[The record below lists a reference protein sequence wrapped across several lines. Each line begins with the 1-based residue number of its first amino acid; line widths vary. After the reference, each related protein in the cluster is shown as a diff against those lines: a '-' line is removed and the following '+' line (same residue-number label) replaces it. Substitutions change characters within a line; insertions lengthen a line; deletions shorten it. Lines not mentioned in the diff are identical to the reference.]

1 MSFFESTAVGT
12 ADVLAMMRKSI
23 AATTRSE
30 DAQRPFRFLLCGD
43 PFLVAEFRAL
53 LLRTVEQEDHVP
65 LDAGATLETIDPL
78 RRPTLLGPDARCVI
92 FLARPGDLPGARIDL
107 LEQLRLPIFVVT
119 VDPATPPSSP
129 LTAPAAGSAAD
140 YSVPQLDRESLRAR
154 LFPHVIDRCN
164 GIEVAVG
171 RRLPALRASV
181 AAKLTRDAASSALKV
196 SALSAVVDHVPV
208 LGIVLGA
215 VASAGDMVAITGI
228 QIVLM
233 MQIGATYGKDP
244 DMQRMWELLPVVGGG
259 LGWRALS
266 RELSGFIPVAGVAI
280 KSSIAYA
287 GTIVVGE
294 GATFYY
300 EHGRHMTA
308 AQASQIYEEKR
319 RAAMTFA
326 RAFISR
332 VRKKDR

>member
-1 MSFFESTAVGT
+1 MGS
-12 ADVLAMMRKSI
+12 ADLLALVRKSI
-23 AATTRSE
+23 AATARNE
-30 DAQRPFRFLLCGD
+30 DVQRPFRFLLCGD
-43 PFLVAEFRAL
+43 PFLVAEFRSL
-53 LLRTVEQEDHVP
+53 LLRPVDHEDHVP

-78 RRPTLLGPDARCVI
+78 RRPTVVGPDVRCTI

-107 LEQLRLPIFVVT
+107 LEQLRVPIFVIT
-119 VDPATPPSSP
+119 VDPASP
-129 LTAPAAGSAAD
+129 PAAPLSAPTPGNAAD
-140 YSVPQLDRESLRAR
+140 YSVPQLDRENLRLR
-154 LFPHVIDRCN
+154 VFPHIVERCG

-181 AAKLTRDAASSALKV
+181 AGKLTRDAASSALKV
-196 SALSAVVDHVPV
+196 SAVSAVVDHVPI

-308 AQASQIYEEKR
+308 AQASALYEEKR

-326 RAFISR
+326 RAFIAR
-332 VRKKDR
+332 LRKKNH

>member
-1 MSFFESTAVGT
+1 MAFSESATAGA
-12 ADVLAMMRKSI
+12 ADLIALARKGI
-23 AATTRSE
+23 FATVHRE
-30 DAQRPFRFLLCGD
+30 DAHRPFRFLLCGD
-43 PFLVAEFRAL
+43 PYLVAQLRAL
-53 LLRTVEQEDHVP
+53 LLRTVEQEDSVP
-65 LDAGATLETIDPL
+65 FGASATLETIDPA
-78 RRPTLLGPDARCVI
+78 RRPTVLGADARCVI
-92 FLARPGDLPGARIDL
+92 FLGGPGDAAGADL
-107 LEQLRLPIFVVT
+107 GLLAQLRLPIFALS
-119 VDPATPPSSP
+119 VDPSASPNAPSD
-129 LTAPAAGSAAD
+129 APAAGAVGE
-140 YSVPQLDRESLRAR
+140 YTVPQLDRESLRPKF
-154 LFPHVIDRCN
+154 FPHLIERCK

-171 RRLPALRASV
+171 RRLPALRATV

-196 SALSAVVDHVPV
+196 AATSALVDHLPV

-266 RELSGFIPVAGVAI
+266 RELSGYIPVAGVAI

-308 AQASQIYEEKR
+308 AQASELYEEKK

-326 RAFISR
+326 RELFSR
-332 VRKKDR
+332 VR